1 MRFRLTATITSAIIG
16 LCILPG
22 DTYAQWLKYPTPGIP
37 RLPDGKPNL
46 TAPVPKMPDG
56 KPDLSGIWQTNSGAY
71 NLNIGSDLKPGDMQP
86 WAEKLFRERT
96 ETFGIDNPEFRCLP
110 GIGPGISMGTYK
122 ILQTPSAIGFFTGGD
137 FRQVLTDGR
146 DLPKDPN
153 PTWGGYS
160 VGHWEGDTLVI
171 ESAGFN
177 DKTWLD
183 FGGHPHTE
191 ALHVT
196 ERFHRKDFGHM
207 ELKITFDDPKAYNK
221 LWTISMN
228 ADLVTDT
235 ELLEYVCNEN
245 ERDVKHFMVTE
256 EERKRNRTTVQVA
269 PAVLAKYTGIYEL
282 VNAEGKPIGRDG
294 KTLTGDAKPATI
306 AVSLD
311 GDHLMVQLPFGGY
324 GGAPFSLTTE
334 SETTFGLFGETFE
347 FVRDAQGAV
356 TRLIERGLGDLQ
368 AIRKGDLPEALGK

>member
-1 MRFRLTATITSAIIG
+1 
-16 LCILPG
+16 
-22 DTYAQWLKYPTPGIP
+22 
-37 RLPDGKPNL
+37 
-46 TAPVPKMPDG
+46 
-56 KPDLSGIWQTNSGAY
+56 
-71 NLNIGSDLKPGDMQP
+71 
-86 WAEKLFRERT
+86 
-96 ETFGIDNPEFRCLP
+96 
-110 GIGPGISMGTYK
+110 MGTYK
-122 ILQTPSAIGFFTGGD
+122 ILQTPSAIAFLTGGES
-137 FRQVLTDGR
+137 RQALTDGR

-196 ERFHRKDFGHM
+196 ERFLRKDFGHM
-207 ELKITFDDPKAYNK
+207 DLKITFDDPKAYNK
-221 LWTISMN
+221 PWTISLN
-228 ADLVTDT
+228 ADLVTET

-256 EERKRNRTTVQVA
+256 EERKHNRKTGQVA

-294 KTLTGDAKPATI
+294 KTLTADAKPVTI

-311 GDHLMVQLPFGGY
+311 GDHLVVQLPFGGF
-324 GGAPFSLTTE
+324 GGKPFPLTTE

-347 FVRDAQGAV
+347 FERDEQGTV
-356 TRLIERGLGDLQ
+356 THLIERGLGDMR
-368 AIRKGDLPEALGK
+368 AIRKSDLPEARAN